1 MSHAPGLAMNRHC
14 ASGLAAVQNAAAS
27 IRSGMDRVM
36 VAGGT
41 QSSSTMPR
49 TKRRV
54 PGSDHVGDRFSPTHP
69 DSPEAPHLDSSIQLG
84 WNAAL
89 AAHVPREDMDALAL
103 RPPPRAGAALSLG
116 HLHHETLALEV
127 VSAARD
133 TQ

>member
-54 PGSDHVGDRFSPTHP
+54 PGADDVVDWFSPTHP
-69 DSPEAPHLDSSIQLG
+69 DPPEAPNMDMSNTAGL
-84 WNAAL
+84 NAAVQ
-89 AAHVPREDMDALAL
+89 AKVTRTEMDA
-103 RPPPRAGAALSLG
+103 RAASSPQPA
-116 HLHHETLALEV
+116 
-127 VSAARD
+127 VS
-133 TQ
+133 TP